1 MSDRKPV
8 PFVIIFAIVLLGA
21 CSNPLQG
28 PSSSPENRI
37 EIGEYGLYVSDSG
50 ETAIDRVVLAQ
61 PGWLCIQADQDG
73 RPGPVL
79 GCSAVPAGESQNV
92 AVSLDLAGLTWTLHP
107 ALYAD
112 AGSAGVLEIPD
123 PDMPVLTPL
132 GRPISVEGVLMADPS
147 WISVEDQ
154 TLGEG
159 DTVILKRVYA
169 PAPALLVI
177 HDARDEHTLGFTPL
191 QTGENL
197 NVRVALEIRGEV
209 GEVFAELHWDVNTNG
224 ELNLS
229 DSAATISSGD
239 YLMVYFNVSRGN

>member
-1 MSDRKPV
+1 
-8 PFVIIFAIVLLGA
+8 
-21 CSNPLQG
+21 
-28 PSSSPENRI
+28 
-37 EIGEYGLYVSDSG
+37 
-50 ETAIDRVVLAQ
+50 
-61 PGWLCIQADQDG
+61 
-73 RPGPVL
+73 
-79 GCSAVPAGESQNV
+79 
-92 AVSLDLAGLTWTLHP
+92 
-107 ALYAD
+107 
-112 AGSAGVLEIPD
+112 
-123 PDMPVLTPL
+123 
-132 GRPISVEGVLMADPS
+132 MADPS

-209 GEVFAELHWDVNTNG
+209 GEVFAELHWDVNANG

-239 YLMVYFNVSRGN
+239 YLMEYFDVSRGN